1 MYNSIL
7 HFNEFG
13 VAKIEKVIKKF
24 MEDSSKDIG
33 DLVMDL
39 EKPLQE
45 LQRAI
50 IKETI
55 EEIDKIYRRDSCRK
69 EKYNIE
75 RSGDENS
82 ILTTCGTVTYQRTYF
97 KSKETGAY
105 EYLADKAMGIT
116 ANMRKSDDVVIKA
129 LNQVTDVS
137 YRISGE
143 NATKT
148 EDIISKQTVM
158 KELHNLEIPTIIP
171 AVKNKKKQR
180 ILYINADEDHVSL
193 QFYKKKGDI
202 RKNGASIKRNT
213 IMPKLIYVFEGIE
226 KEGPNSKRNRLVE
239 KHYFGGVYKDN
250 ELLWEEVRAYIEAK
264 YEEESLEKIYIM
276 GDGASWIKK
285 GLEVLGE
292 KSIFVLDQFHL
303 KQYIIRATGHLG
315 DSIQDA
321 KDMIYDA
328 ISFED
333 KKGIKEVF
341 DKIADLAESESK
353 RNQVLQTKRYILN
366 HWKAIIIKNSDED
379 SRMGCSAEG
388 SVSHIFSSRLSSR
401 PLGWSK
407 QGVDKMARLRIY
419 TANGGNVYDLVKYK
433 KEKQERIIKE
443 EINKAID
450 KKIREKREQFTDV
463 WNHQS
468 ISAAIGKRTGLYHA
482 TKALRGIC

>member
-171 AVKNKKKQR
+171 AVKNKKKQE
-180 ILYINADEDHVSL
+180 N
-193 QFYKKKGDI
+193 
-202 RKNGASIKRNT
+202 
-213 IMPKLIYVFEGIE
+213 
-226 KEGPNSKRNRLVE
+226 
-239 KHYFGGVYKDN
+239 
-250 ELLWEEVRAYIEAK
+250 
-264 YEEESLEKIYIM
+264 
-276 GDGASWIKK
+276 
-285 GLEVLGE
+285 
-292 KSIFVLDQFHL
+292 
-303 KQYIIRATGHLG
+303 
-315 DSIQDA
+315 
-321 KDMIYDA
+321 
-328 ISFED
+328 
-333 KKGIKEVF
+333 
-341 DKIADLAESESK
+341 
-353 RNQVLQTKRYILN
+353 
-366 HWKAIIIKNSDED
+366 
-379 SRMGCSAEG
+379 
-388 SVSHIFSSRLSSR
+388 
-401 PLGWSK
+401 PLHK
-407 QGVDKMARLRIY
+407 CR
-419 TANGGNVYDLVKYK
+419 
-433 KEKQERIIKE
+433 
-443 EINKAID
+443 
-450 KKIREKREQFTDV
+450 
-463 WNHQS
+463 
-468 ISAAIGKRTGLYHA
+468 
-482 TKALRGIC
+482 

>member
-1 MYNSIL
+1 
-7 HFNEFG
+7 
-13 VAKIEKVIKKF
+13 
-24 MEDSSKDIG
+24 
-33 DLVMDL
+33 MD
-39 EKPLQE
+39 
-45 LQRAI
+45 
-50 IKETI
+50 
-55 EEIDKIYRRDSCRK
+55 
-69 EKYNIE
+69 
-75 RSGDENS
+75 
-82 ILTTCGTVTYQRTYF
+82 
-97 KSKETGAY
+97 
-105 EYLADKAMGIT
+105 
-116 ANMRKSDDVVIKA
+116 
-129 LNQVTDVS
+129 
-137 YRISGE
+137 
-143 NATKT
+143 
-148 EDIISKQTVM
+148 
-158 KELHNLEIPTIIP
+158 
-171 AVKNKKKQR
+171 
-180 ILYINADEDHVSL
+180 
-193 QFYKKKGDI
+193 
-202 RKNGASIKRNT
+202 
-213 IMPKLIYVFEGIE
+213 
-226 KEGPNSKRNRLVE
+226 
-239 KHYFGGVYKDN
+239 
-250 ELLWEEVRAYIEAK
+250 
-264 YEEESLEKIYIM
+264 
-276 GDGASWIKK
+276 KK

-341 DKIADLAESESK
+341 YKIADLAESESK